1 MIIERQSAQRSE
13 CRSTLEVTTLDVT
26 VVFTKVPATLQALKI
41 AAELAH
47 NLNGRIRLLVPQVV
61 PFPLPLEKP
70 AVSAEFNRRRL
81 QTLASQGSIDT
92 RVEVWLC
99 RDRYDALC
107 QALEPKALVVM
118 GARPSWLPN
127 WWPTAEKAL
136 VRKLRRR
143 GHQVILVDSRRGKC
157 RQLGH

>member
-1 MIIERQSAQRSE
+1 MISQPESVQLSQRRSA
-13 CRSTLEVTTLDVT
+13 LEVT
-26 VVFTKVPATLQALKI
+26 VVFTKVPATLRALKT

-61 PFPLPLEKP
+61 PYPLPLERP
-70 AVSAEFNRRRL
+70 AIPAGFHGKRL
-81 QTLASQGSIDT
+81 QTLASQGSVDT

-107 QALEPKALVVM
+107 QALGPEALVVM
-118 GARPSWLPN
+118 GARPS

-143 GHQVILVDSRRGKC
+143 GHEVILVDSRRSE
-157 RQLGH
+157 

>member
-1 MIIERQSAQRSE
+1 MMMQGQSVQRSE
-13 CRSTLEVTTLDVT
+13 CRSTLQVT
-26 VVFTKVPATLQALKI
+26 VVFTKVAATLQALKM

-70 AVSAEFNRRRL
+70 SVSEEFNRRRL
-81 QTLASQGSIDT
+81 QTIASQGSIDT
-92 RVEVWLC
+92 RIEVWSC
-99 RDRYDALC
+99 RDRYDGLC
-107 QALEPKALVVM
+107 QALEPGALVVM
-118 GARPSWLPN
+118 GARPY

-143 GHQVILVDSRRGKC
+143 GHEVILVDSRRS
-157 RQLGH
+157 R